1 MWKSI
6 ETQSKNERKNK
17 NTKFQKK
24 IKKKSRHIF
33 SPFQTALI
41 VQNIQPEEI

>member
-6 ETQSKNERKNK
+6 EIQSKYERKNK
-17 NTKFQKK
+17 NAKFQKK
-24 IKKKSRHIF
+24 KKKSRHIF